1 MKSFTFI
8 CLLCV
13 VLAVK
18 YSAGA
23 FRCDETGY
31 AEYLAVY
38 PEKCGSECSP
48 DDEYFK
54 QGLKVYFNG

>member
-54 QGLKVYFNG
+54 